1 MKSIK
6 RHNGLAG
13 QASVFDAQKL
23 RGCLGT
29 MEPVAG
35 RIVGAVANSDTEYR
49 KEQLFALDPEG
60 MTAALT
66 AYVIRTGAAGALII
80 LREEDGKEA
89 RLEAAEKAGLSLA
102 VEAGE
107 MVLRTEHREDLHVP
121 ADELYRAAELLAGE
135 TPGVLLAVEDGA
147 LMEADPEESVDSILK
162 ESGLWEEDS
171 RKAVLTDHTFYTAD
185 EIAGMKAEDLPGR
198 SGVLRIL
205 RNTDCMV
212 DRAAKELL
220 VLRGKSCGR
229 CTFCREGLVQLS
241 GRIGQIRDGLAKGPE
256 TDLMKE
262 IASAMRVSY
271 HCTLGEDA
279 PMPVLSL
286 LEKFGDEVN
295 AHIRRKECPAGVC
308 RAYLNYYIDPSKCA
322 GSGACEAV
330 CPAGAIERKAG
341 YTSYVDAFAC
351 TRCGKCLDA
360 CPEGAVRF
368 ISGKVPRNAETP
380 QRLKKTSAAGSRP
393 EGAAGETEPEET
405 AKRERSG
412 KRKRAFAKP
421 VKK

>member
-1 MKSIK
+1 MRPIK
-6 RHNGLAG
+6 RHDGLAG
-13 QASVFDAQKL
+13 QEAVFERENL
-23 RGCLGT
+23 LSCLGT

-49 KEQLFALDPEG
+49 REQLFSIDPEG
-60 MTAALT
+60 MIAALK
-66 AYVIRTGAAGALII
+66 AYVVLTGAAGALVI
-80 LREEDGKEA
+80 LKEESAKEA
-89 RLEAAEKAGLSLA
+89 LAEAAEKAGLSLEI
-102 VEAGE
+102 EAGE
-107 MVLRTEHREDLHVP
+107 MVLRTDHREDLHVP
-121 ADELYRAAELLAGE
+121 ADELYRTAELLAGE
-135 TPGVLLAVEDGA
+135 TPGIVLAVEDGP
-147 LMEADPEESVDSILK
+147 LMEADPEESLDSILK
-162 ESGLWEEDS
+162 ESGLWEEES
-171 RKAVLTDHTFYTAD
+171 RKAVLTDHTFFTVE
-185 EIAGMKAEDLPGR
+185 EILKMQAKDLPGR

-205 RNTDCMV
+205 KNTDCMV

-220 VLRGKSCGR
+220 ILRGKSCGR

-241 GRIGQIRDGLAKGPE
+241 GRIGQIQDAIAKGPE
-256 TDLMKE
+256 TDLMNE

-286 LEKFGDEVN
+286 LEKFGDEVS

-308 RAYLNYYIDPSKCA
+308 KAYLNYYIDPAKCV
-322 GSGACEAV
+322 GSGACETV

-341 YTSYVDAFAC
+341 YTAVVDAFSC
-351 TRCGKCLDA
+351 TRCGKCLEA

-380 QRLKKTSAAGSRP
+380 VRLKKVTAGSAAGT
-393 EGAAGETEPEET
+393 EGAAAEAQEET